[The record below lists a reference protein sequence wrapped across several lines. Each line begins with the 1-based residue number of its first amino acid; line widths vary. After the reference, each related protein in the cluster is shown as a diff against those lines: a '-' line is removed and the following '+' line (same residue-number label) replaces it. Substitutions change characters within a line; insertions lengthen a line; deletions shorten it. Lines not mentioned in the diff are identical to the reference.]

1 MEGGGIVGRNNKAAP
16 KLSFVI
22 HQVLLNFTGI
32 QKGHRE

>member
-1 MEGGGIVGRNNKAAP
+1 MGRNNNAAP

-22 HQVLLNFTGI
+22 HQVLLHITGI